1 MTTSEILYNNLHYT
15 SATVSNAMS
24 LQVPLEK
31 KSATSQKKKKKKN
44 AVPQITS
51 LLFELSKRLSYY
63 IL

>member
-15 SATVSNAMS
+15 SVTVSNAMS
-24 LQVPLEK
+24 LQVPLGK
-31 KSATSQKKKKKKN
+31 KSATSQKKKKKN

>member
-31 KSATSQKKKKKKN
+31 KSATSQKKKKKN

>member
-15 SATVSNAMS
+15 SVTVSNAMS

-31 KSATSQKKKKKKN
+31 KVLPLKKKKKN
-44 AVPQITS
+44 TVPQITS
-51 LLFELSKRLSYY
+51 LLFELSKRMSYY